1 MQVFADHLL
10 DAWVVSLSYT
20 PDFYYYHYY
29 IIIIIIIIIIVI
41 IIIIITI
48 LSFVD
53 AEIVTVPKN

>member
-29 IIIIIIIIIIVI
+29 IIIIIIIIIVI

>member
-29 IIIIIIIIIIVI
+29 IIIIIIIIVII